1 MTTRQNSSIAIVF
14 ILGLLAM
21 LMPLSID
28 MYLPALPVIS
38 EQFGVPAGSA
48 QMTLSTYILGFAVG
62 QLLYGPMA
70 DSIGRKPVILGGTL
84 VFAAAAV
91 ACALAQTIDQL
102 IVMRFF
108 HGLAA
113 AAASVVINALMRDIY
128 PKEEFS
134 RMMSFVMLVT
144 TIAPLLAPIVGGW
157 VLVWLSWH
165 YIFWILAVAAIL
177 ASVMIFTL
185 IKETLPVERRQPF
198 RLRTTLG
205 NFASLFRHKRVL
217 SYMLASGFSFAG
229 MFSFLS
235 AGPFVYIEINHV
247 SPQHFGYYFA
257 LNIVFL
263 FVMTI
268 INSRFVRRV
277 GALNMFRTGLWIQF
291 VMAGWMVFSALFGVG
306 FWALIKETLPVERRQ
321 PFRLRTTLGN
331 FASLFRHKRVLSYML
346 ASGFSFAGMFS
357 FLSAGPFVYI
367 EINHVSPQHF
377 GYYFALNIVFL
388 FVMTIINSRFVRR
401 VGALN
406 MFRTGLWIQFVMAG
420 WMVFS
425 ALFGVGFWA
434 LVVGVAAFVGCVS
447 MVSSNAM
454 AVILDEFPHMAGTAS
469 SLAGTFR
476 FGIGAIVGALLSLAT
491 FNSAWPM
498 IWSIAFCAT
507 CSILFYLYAS
517 RAKKR

>member
-1 MTTRQNSSIAIVF
+1 MTTRPHSSFKIVF

-38 EQFGVPAGSA
+38 AQFGVPAGSA
-48 QMTLSTYILGFAVG
+48 QMTLSTYILGFALG

-70 DSIGRKPVILGGTL
+70 DSLGRKPVILGGTL
-84 VFAAAAV
+84 VFAGAAV
-91 ACALAQTIDQL
+91 ACALAQTIDHL
-102 IVMRFF
+102 IFMRFL

-144 TIAPLLAPIVGGW
+144 TNAPLVAPMAGGA
-157 VLVWLSWH
+157 VLVWFSWH
-165 YIFWILAVAAIL
+165 AIFWILALAALL
-177 ASVMIFTL
+177 ASAMIFFF
-185 IKETLPVERRQPF
+185 IDETLPPEHRQKF
-198 RLRTTLG
+198 HIRTTIG

-235 AGPFVYIEINHV
+235 AGPFVYIELNHV

-263 FVMTI
+263 FVLTI

-277 GALNMFRTGLWIQF
+277 GALNMFRAGLWIQF
-291 VMAGWMVFSALFGVG
+291 VMAVWLVVSA
-306 FWALIKETLPVERRQ
+306 
-321 PFRLRTTLGN
+321 
-331 FASLFRHKRVLSYML
+331 
-346 ASGFSFAGMFS
+346 
-357 FLSAGPFVYI
+357 FL
-367 EINHVSPQHF
+367 
-377 GYYFALNIVFL
+377 
-388 FVMTIINSRFVRR
+388 
-401 VGALN
+401 
-406 MFRTGLWIQFVMAG
+406 
-420 WMVFS
+420 
-425 ALFGVGFWA
+425 GVGFWA
-434 LVVGVAAFVGCVS
+434 LVIGVAAFVGCVS
-447 MVSSNAM
+447 MISSNAM

-476 FGIGAIVGALLSLAT
+476 FGIGAIVGALLSMAT
-491 FNSAWPM
+491 FTTAWPM
-498 IWSIAFCAT
+498 LWAMAFCAT
-507 CSILFYLYAS
+507 SSVLFCLYAS
-517 RAKKR
+517 RPRKVAH

>member
-1 MTTRQNSSIAIVF
+1 MTTRPHSSFKIVF

-38 EQFGVPAGSA
+38 AQFGVPAGSA
-48 QMTLSTYILGFAVG
+48 QMTLSTYILGFALG
-62 QLLYGPMA
+62 QLFYGPMA
-70 DSIGRKPVILGGTL
+70 DSLGRKPVILGGTL
-84 VFAAAAV
+84 IFAAAAV
-91 ACALAQTIDQL
+91 ACALAQSIDQL
-102 IVMRFF
+102 IVMRLF

-144 TIAPLLAPIVGGW
+144 TIAPLVAPMAGGA
-157 VLVWLSWH
+157 VLVWFSWH
-165 YIFWILAVAAIL
+165 AIFWILALAALL
-177 ASVMIFTL
+177 ASAMIFFF
-185 IKETLPVERRQPF
+185 IDETLAVERRQKF
-198 RLRTTLG
+198 HIRTTMG

-235 AGPFVYIEINHV
+235 AGPFVYIELNHV

-263 FVMTI
+263 FIMTI

-277 GALNMFRTGLWIQF
+277 GALNMFRAGLWIQF
-291 VMAGWMVFSALFGVG
+291 VMAVWLVVSA
-306 FWALIKETLPVERRQ
+306 
-321 PFRLRTTLGN
+321 
-331 FASLFRHKRVLSYML
+331 
-346 ASGFSFAGMFS
+346 
-357 FLSAGPFVYI
+357 FL
-367 EINHVSPQHF
+367 
-377 GYYFALNIVFL
+377 
-388 FVMTIINSRFVRR
+388 
-401 VGALN
+401 
-406 MFRTGLWIQFVMAG
+406 
-420 WMVFS
+420 
-425 ALFGVGFWA
+425 GVGFWA

-476 FGIGAIVGALLSLAT
+476 FGIGAIIGALLSMAT
-491 FNSAWPM
+491 FTTAWPM
-498 IWSIAFCAT
+498 LISIAFCAT
-507 CSILFYLYAS
+507 CSIFFSLYAS
-517 RAKKR
+517 RRRKIAR

>member
-1 MTTRQNSSIAIVF
+1 VTIRPHSSFKIVF

-38 EQFGVPAGSA
+38 AQFGVPAGSA
-48 QMTLSTYILGFAVG
+48 QMTLSTYILGFALG
-62 QLLYGPMA
+62 QLFYGPMA
-70 DSIGRKPVILGGTL
+70 DSLGRKPVILGGTL

-91 ACALAQTIDQL
+91 ACALAQTIDHL
-102 IVMRFF
+102 IIMRFF

-144 TIAPLLAPIVGGW
+144 TIAPLVAPMAGGA
-157 VLVWLSWH
+157 VLVWFSWH
-165 YIFWILAVAAIL
+165 VIFWILALAALL
-177 ASVMIFTL
+177 ASAMIFFF
-185 IKETLPVERRQPF
+185 IDETLPVERRQKF
-198 RLRTTLG
+198 HIRTTIG

-235 AGPFVYIEINHV
+235 AGPFVYIELNHV

-263 FVMTI
+263 FIMTI

-277 GALNMFRTGLWIQF
+277 GALNMFRAGLWIQF
-291 VMAGWMVFSALFGVG
+291 VMAIWLVVSA
-306 FWALIKETLPVERRQ
+306 
-321 PFRLRTTLGN
+321 
-331 FASLFRHKRVLSYML
+331 
-346 ASGFSFAGMFS
+346 
-357 FLSAGPFVYI
+357 FL
-367 EINHVSPQHF
+367 
-377 GYYFALNIVFL
+377 
-388 FVMTIINSRFVRR
+388 
-401 VGALN
+401 
-406 MFRTGLWIQFVMAG
+406 
-420 WMVFS
+420 
-425 ALFGVGFWA
+425 GVGFWA

-476 FGIGAIVGALLSLAT
+476 FGIGAIVGALLSMAT
-491 FNSAWPM
+491 FTTAWPM
-498 IWSIAFCAT
+498 LWAMAFCAT
-507 CSILFYLYAS
+507 SSILFYLYAS
-517 RAKKR
+517 RPRKAAH

>member
-1 MTTRQNSSIAIVF
+1 MTRRPHSSLSIVF

-28 MYLPALPVIS
+28 MYLPALPVIA

-91 ACALAQTIDQL
+91 ACALAQSIEQL
-102 IVMRFF
+102 ITMRFF

-128 PKEEFS
+128 PREEFS

-144 TIAPLLAPIVGGW
+144 TIAPLLAPMIGGA
-157 VLVWLSWH
+157 VLVWFNWH
-165 YIFWILAVAAIL
+165 AIFWILAIAAL
-177 ASVMIFTL
+177 LVSAMIVFF
-185 IKETLPVERRQPF
+185 IRETLPVEKRQKF
-198 RLRTTLG
+198 HFRTTLG

-235 AGPFVYIEINHV
+235 AGPFVYIEINHI
-247 SPQHFGYYFA
+247 SPQDFGYYFA

-263 FVMTI
+263 FVTTM
-268 INSRFVRRV
+268 INGRIVRRV
-277 GALNMFRTGLWIQF
+277 GALNMFRSGLWVQF
-291 VMAGWMVFSALFGVG
+291 AMALWMVVTALLDVG
-306 FWALIKETLPVERRQ
+306 FW
-321 PFRLRTTLGN
+321 
-331 FASLFRHKRVLSYML
+331 SLVL
-346 ASGFSFAGMFS
+346 
-357 FLSAGPFVYI
+357 
-367 EINHVSPQHF
+367 
-377 GYYFALNIVFL
+377 
-388 FVMTIINSRFVRR
+388 
-401 VGALN
+401 
-406 MFRTGLWIQFVMAG
+406 
-420 WMVFS
+420 
-425 ALFGVGFWA
+425 
-434 LVVGVAAFVGCVS
+434 GVAAFVGCVAL
-447 MVSSNAM
+447 VASNAM

-476 FGIGAIVGALLSLAT
+476 FGIGAIVGALLSMAT
-491 FNSAWPM
+491 FNTAWPM
-498 IWSIAFCAT
+498 IWSITFCAT
-507 CSILFYLYAS
+507 SSILFYLYAS
-517 RAKKR
+517 RAKKSA

>member
-1 MTTRQNSSIAIVF
+1 MATRPHSSFKIVF

-38 EQFGVPAGSA
+38 AQFGVPAGSA
-48 QMTLSTYILGFAVG
+48 QMTLSTYILGFALG
-62 QLLYGPMA
+62 QLFYGPMA
-70 DSIGRKPVILGGTL
+70 DSLGRKPVILGGTL

-91 ACALAQTIDQL
+91 ACALAQTIDHL
-102 IVMRFF
+102 IIMRFF

-144 TIAPLLAPIVGGW
+144 TIAPLVAPMAGGA
-157 VLVWLSWH
+157 VLVWFSWH
-165 YIFWILAVAAIL
+165 VIFWILALAALL
-177 ASVMIFTL
+177 ASAMIFFF
-185 IKETLPVERRQPF
+185 IDETLPVERRQKF
-198 RLRTTLG
+198 HIRTTIG

-235 AGPFVYIEINHV
+235 AGPFVYIELNHV

-263 FVMTI
+263 FIMTI

-277 GALNMFRTGLWIQF
+277 GALNMFRAGLWIQF
-291 VMAGWMVFSALFGVG
+291 VMAIWLVVSA
-306 FWALIKETLPVERRQ
+306 
-321 PFRLRTTLGN
+321 
-331 FASLFRHKRVLSYML
+331 
-346 ASGFSFAGMFS
+346 
-357 FLSAGPFVYI
+357 FL
-367 EINHVSPQHF
+367 
-377 GYYFALNIVFL
+377 
-388 FVMTIINSRFVRR
+388 
-401 VGALN
+401 
-406 MFRTGLWIQFVMAG
+406 
-420 WMVFS
+420 
-425 ALFGVGFWA
+425 GVGFWA

-476 FGIGAIVGALLSLAT
+476 FGIGAIVGALLSMAT
-491 FNSAWPM
+491 FTTAWPM
-498 IWSIAFCAT
+498 LWAMAFCAT
-507 CSILFYLYAS
+507 SSILFYLYAS
-517 RAKKR
+517 RPRKAAH

>member
-1 MTTRQNSSIAIVF
+1 MTTRPHSSFKIVF

-38 EQFGVPAGSA
+38 AQFGVPAGSA
-48 QMTLSTYILGFAVG
+48 QMTLSTYILGFALG
-62 QLLYGPMA
+62 QLFYGPMA
-70 DSIGRKPVILGGTL
+70 DSLGRKPVILGGTL

-91 ACALAQTIDQL
+91 ACALAQTIDHL
-102 IVMRFF
+102 IIMRFF

-144 TIAPLLAPIVGGW
+144 TIAPLVAPMAGGA
-157 VLVWLSWH
+157 VLVWFSWH
-165 YIFWILAVAAIL
+165 VIFWILALAALL
-177 ASVMIFTL
+177 ASAMIFFF
-185 IKETLPVERRQPF
+185 IDETLPVERRQKF
-198 RLRTTLG
+198 HIRTTIG

-235 AGPFVYIEINHV
+235 AGPFVYIELNHV

-263 FVMTI
+263 FIMTI

-277 GALNMFRTGLWIQF
+277 GALNMFRAGLWIQF
-291 VMAGWMVFSALFGVG
+291 VMAIWLVVSA
-306 FWALIKETLPVERRQ
+306 
-321 PFRLRTTLGN
+321 
-331 FASLFRHKRVLSYML
+331 
-346 ASGFSFAGMFS
+346 
-357 FLSAGPFVYI
+357 FL
-367 EINHVSPQHF
+367 
-377 GYYFALNIVFL
+377 
-388 FVMTIINSRFVRR
+388 
-401 VGALN
+401 
-406 MFRTGLWIQFVMAG
+406 
-420 WMVFS
+420 
-425 ALFGVGFWA
+425 GVGFWA

-454 AVILDEFPHMAGTAS
+454 AVILDEFPHMAGPAS

-476 FGIGAIVGALLSLAT
+476 FGIGAIVGALLSMAT
-491 FNSAWPM
+491 FTTAWPM
-498 IWSIAFCAT
+498 LWAMAFCAT
-507 CSILFYLYAS
+507 SSILFYLYAS
-517 RAKKR
+517 RPRKAAH

>member
-1 MTTRQNSSIAIVF
+1 MTTRPHSSLKIVF

-38 EQFGVPAGSA
+38 AQFGVPAGSA
-48 QMTLSTYILGFAVG
+48 QMTLSTYILGFALG

-70 DSIGRKPVILGGTL
+70 DSLGRKPVILGGTL

-91 ACALAQTIDQL
+91 ACALAQTIDHL
-102 IVMRFF
+102 IIMRFL

-144 TIAPLLAPIVGGW
+144 TIAPLVAPMAGGA
-157 VLVWLSWH
+157 VLVWFSWH
-165 YIFWILAVAAIL
+165 AIFWILALAALL
-177 ASVMIFTL
+177 ASAMIFFF
-185 IKETLPVERRQPF
+185 IDETLPVDRRQKF
-198 RLRTTLG
+198 HIRTTIG

-235 AGPFVYIEINHV
+235 AGPFVYIELNHV
-247 SPQHFGYYFA
+247 LPQHFGYYFA

-263 FVMTI
+263 FVLTI

-277 GALNMFRTGLWIQF
+277 GALNMFRAGLWIQF
-291 VMAGWMVFSALFGVG
+291 VMAVWLVVSA
-306 FWALIKETLPVERRQ
+306 
-321 PFRLRTTLGN
+321 
-331 FASLFRHKRVLSYML
+331 
-346 ASGFSFAGMFS
+346 
-357 FLSAGPFVYI
+357 FL
-367 EINHVSPQHF
+367 
-377 GYYFALNIVFL
+377 
-388 FVMTIINSRFVRR
+388 
-401 VGALN
+401 
-406 MFRTGLWIQFVMAG
+406 
-420 WMVFS
+420 
-425 ALFGVGFWA
+425 GVGFWA
-434 LVVGVAAFVGCVS
+434 LVIGVAAFVGCVS
-447 MVSSNAM
+447 MISSNAM

-476 FGIGAIVGALLSLAT
+476 FGIGAIVGALLSMAT
-491 FNSAWPM
+491 FTTAWPM
-498 IWSIAFCAT
+498 LWAMAFCAT
-507 CSILFYLYAS
+507 SSVLFCLYAS
-517 RAKKR
+517 RPRKAAH

>member
-1 MTTRQNSSIAIVF
+1 MTTRPHSSFKIVF

-38 EQFGVPAGSA
+38 AQFGVPAGSA
-48 QMTLSTYILGFAVG
+48 QMTLSTYILGFALG

-70 DSIGRKPVILGGTL
+70 DSLGRKPVILGGTL
-84 VFAAAAV
+84 VFAGAAV
-91 ACALAQTIDQL
+91 ACALAQTIDHL
-102 IVMRFF
+102 IFMRFL

-144 TIAPLLAPIVGGW
+144 TIAPLVAPMAGGA
-157 VLVWLSWH
+157 VLVWFSWH
-165 YIFWILAVAAIL
+165 AIFWILALAALL
-177 ASVMIFTL
+177 ASAMIFFF
-185 IKETLPVERRQPF
+185 IDETLPAEHRQKF
-198 RLRTTLG
+198 HIRTTIG

-235 AGPFVYIEINHV
+235 AGPFVYIELNHV

-263 FVMTI
+263 FVLTI

-277 GALNMFRTGLWIQF
+277 GALNMFRAGLWIQF
-291 VMAGWMVFSALFGVG
+291 VMAVWLVVSA
-306 FWALIKETLPVERRQ
+306 
-321 PFRLRTTLGN
+321 
-331 FASLFRHKRVLSYML
+331 
-346 ASGFSFAGMFS
+346 
-357 FLSAGPFVYI
+357 FL
-367 EINHVSPQHF
+367 
-377 GYYFALNIVFL
+377 
-388 FVMTIINSRFVRR
+388 
-401 VGALN
+401 
-406 MFRTGLWIQFVMAG
+406 
-420 WMVFS
+420 
-425 ALFGVGFWA
+425 GVGFWA
-434 LVVGVAAFVGCVS
+434 LVIGVAAFVGCVS
-447 MVSSNAM
+447 MISSNAM

-476 FGIGAIVGALLSLAT
+476 FGIGAIVGALLSMAT
-491 FNSAWPM
+491 FTTAWPM
-498 IWSIAFCAT
+498 LWAMACCAT
-507 CSILFYLYAS
+507 SSVLFCLYAS
-517 RAKKR
+517 RPRKVAH

>member
-1 MTTRQNSSIAIVF
+1 MTTRPHSSFKIVF

-38 EQFGVPAGSA
+38 AQFGVPAGSA
-48 QMTLSTYILGFAVG
+48 QMTLSTYILGFALG
-62 QLLYGPMA
+62 QLFYGPMA
-70 DSIGRKPVILGGTL
+70 DSLGRKPVILGGTL

-91 ACALAQTIDQL
+91 ACALAQTIDHL
-102 IVMRFF
+102 IIMRFF

-144 TIAPLLAPIVGGW
+144 TIAPLVAPMAGGA
-157 VLVWLSWH
+157 VLVWFSWH
-165 YIFWILAVAAIL
+165 VIFWILALAALL
-177 ASVMIFTL
+177 ASAMIFFF
-185 IKETLPVERRQPF
+185 IDETLPVERRQKF
-198 RLRTTLG
+198 HIRTTIG

-235 AGPFVYIEINHV
+235 AGPFVYIELNHV

-263 FVMTI
+263 FIMTI

-277 GALNMFRTGLWIQF
+277 GALNMFRAGLWIQF
-291 VMAGWMVFSALFGVG
+291 VMAIWLVVSAF
-306 FWALIKETLPVERRQ
+306 I
-321 PFRLRTTLGN
+321 
-331 FASLFRHKRVLSYML
+331 
-346 ASGFSFAGMFS
+346 
-357 FLSAGPFVYI
+357 
-367 EINHVSPQHF
+367 
-377 GYYFALNIVFL
+377 
-388 FVMTIINSRFVRR
+388 
-401 VGALN
+401 
-406 MFRTGLWIQFVMAG
+406 
-420 WMVFS
+420 
-425 ALFGVGFWA
+425 GVGFWA

-476 FGIGAIVGALLSLAT
+476 FGIGAIVGALLSMAT
-491 FNSAWPM
+491 FTTAWPM
-498 IWSIAFCAT
+498 LWAMSFCAT
-507 CSILFYLYAS
+507 SSILFYLYAS
-517 RAKKR
+517 RPRKAAH

>member
-1 MTTRQNSSIAIVF
+1 MTTKQNSSFGIVF

-38 EQFGVPAGSA
+38 SQFNVPDGSA
-48 QMTLSTYILGFAVG
+48 QMTLSTYILGFALG

-84 VFAAAAV
+84 IFAAAAV
-91 ACALAQTIDQL
+91 ACALSQTIEML
-102 IVMRFF
+102 ITMRFF

-144 TIAPLLAPIVGGW
+144 TIAPMVGGA
-157 VLVWLSWH
+157 VLVWFSWH
-165 YIFWILAVAAIL
+165 AIFWILALAALL
-177 ASVMIFTL
+177 ASAMIAFF
-185 IKETLPVERRQPF
+185 ISETLPVERRQKF
-198 RLRTTLG
+198 HIRTTLG
-205 NFASLFRHKRVL
+205 NFATLFRHKRVL

-235 AGPFVYIEINHV
+235 AGPFVYININHV

-263 FVMTI
+263 FIMTI

-277 GALNMFRTGLWIQF
+277 GALNMFRAGLWIQLA
-291 VMAGWMVFSALFGVG
+291 MAVWMVVCALLDVG
-306 FWALIKETLPVERRQ
+306 FW
-321 PFRLRTTLGN
+321 
-331 FASLFRHKRVLSYML
+331 S
-346 ASGFSFAGMFS
+346 
-357 FLSAGPFVYI
+357 
-367 EINHVSPQHF
+367 
-377 GYYFALNIVFL
+377 
-388 FVMTIINSRFVRR
+388 
-401 VGALN
+401 
-406 MFRTGLWIQFVMAG
+406 
-420 WMVFS
+420 
-425 ALFGVGFWA
+425 

-476 FGIGAIVGALLSLAT
+476 FGIGAIIGALLSMAT
-491 FNSAWPM
+491 FTTAWPM
-498 IWSIAFCAT
+498 LISIAFCAVS
-507 CSILFYLYAS
+507 SILFYLYAS
-517 RAKKR
+517 RRRKVAH

>member
-1 MTTRQNSSIAIVF
+1 MSTRQRSSLAIVI

-28 MYLPALPVIS
+28 MYLPALPVIAA
-38 EQFGVPAGSA
+38 EFGVPAGSA
-48 QMTLSTYILGFAVG
+48 QMTLSTYILGFALG

-70 DSIGRKPVILGGTL
+70 DSLGRKPVILGGTL
-84 VFAAAAV
+84 VFAAAAI
-91 ACALAQTIDQL
+91 ACALSQTIDHL

-144 TIAPLLAPIVGGW
+144 TIAPLVAPMAGGA
-157 VLVWLSWH
+157 VLVSLM
-165 YIFWILAVAAIL
+165 IL
-177 ASVMIFTL
+177 FL
-185 IKETLPVERRQPF
+185 IDETLPAERRQKF
-198 RLRTTLG
+198 HVLTTLG
-205 NFASLFRHKRVL
+205 NFAALFRHKRVL

-235 AGPFVYIEINHV
+235 AGPFVYIDLNHV

-257 LNIVFL
+257 LNIAFL

-268 INSRFVRRV
+268 INSRFVRRI
-277 GALNMFRTGLWIQF
+277 GALNMFRFGLWVQF
-291 VMAGWMVFSALFGVG
+291 AMALWMVVCALLDVG
-306 FWALIKETLPVERRQ
+306 FW
-321 PFRLRTTLGN
+321 
-331 FASLFRHKRVLSYML
+331 S
-346 ASGFSFAGMFS
+346 
-357 FLSAGPFVYI
+357 
-367 EINHVSPQHF
+367 
-377 GYYFALNIVFL
+377 
-388 FVMTIINSRFVRR
+388 
-401 VGALN
+401 
-406 MFRTGLWIQFVMAG
+406 
-420 WMVFS
+420 
-425 ALFGVGFWA
+425 

-447 MVSSNAM
+447 LVSSNAM

-476 FGIGAIVGALLSLAT
+476 FGIGAIIGALLSLAT

-498 IWSIAFCAT
+498 ILSIAFCAA
-507 CSILFYLYAS
+507 CSILFCLYAS
-517 RAKKR
+517 RPRKARA

>member
-1 MTTRQNSSIAIVF
+1 MTTRPHSSFKIVF

-38 EQFGVPAGSA
+38 AQFGVPAGSA
-48 QMTLSTYILGFAVG
+48 QMTLSTYILGFALG

-70 DSIGRKPVILGGTL
+70 DSLGRKPVILGGTL
-84 VFAAAAV
+84 VFAGAAV
-91 ACALAQTIDQL
+91 ACALAQTIDHL
-102 IVMRFF
+102 IFMRFL

-144 TIAPLLAPIVGGW
+144 TIAPLVAPMAGGA
-157 VLVWLSWH
+157 VLVWFSWH
-165 YIFWILAVAAIL
+165 AIFWILALAALL
-177 ASVMIFTL
+177 ASAMIFFF
-185 IKETLPVERRQPF
+185 IDETLPAEHRQKF
-198 RLRTTLG
+198 HIRTTIG

-235 AGPFVYIEINHV
+235 AGPFVYIELNHV

-263 FVMTI
+263 FVLTI

-277 GALNMFRTGLWIQF
+277 GALNMFRAGLWIQF
-291 VMAGWMVFSALFGVG
+291 VMAVWLVVSA
-306 FWALIKETLPVERRQ
+306 
-321 PFRLRTTLGN
+321 
-331 FASLFRHKRVLSYML
+331 
-346 ASGFSFAGMFS
+346 
-357 FLSAGPFVYI
+357 FL
-367 EINHVSPQHF
+367 
-377 GYYFALNIVFL
+377 
-388 FVMTIINSRFVRR
+388 
-401 VGALN
+401 
-406 MFRTGLWIQFVMAG
+406 
-420 WMVFS
+420 
-425 ALFGVGFWA
+425 GVGFWA
-434 LVVGVAAFVGCVS
+434 LVIGVAAFVGCVS
-447 MVSSNAM
+447 MISSNAM

-476 FGIGAIVGALLSLAT
+476 FGIGAIVGALLSMAT
-491 FNSAWPM
+491 FTTAWPM
-498 IWSIAFCAT
+498 LWAMAFCAT
-507 CSILFYLYAS
+507 SSVLFCLYTS
-517 RAKKR
+517 RPRKVAH

>member
-1 MTTRQNSSIAIVF
+1 VTTRPQSSFSIVF

-28 MYLPALPVIS
+28 MYLPALPVIA

-48 QMTLSTYILGFAVG
+48 QMTLSTYILGFALG

-70 DSIGRKPVILGGTL
+70 DSLGRKPVVLGGTL
-84 VFAAAAV
+84 VFAGAAA
-91 ACALAQTIDQL
+91 ACAMAQSIDHL

-144 TIAPLLAPIVGGW
+144 TVAPLVAPMVGGA
-157 VLVWLSWH
+157 VLVWFSWH
-165 YIFWILAVAAIL
+165 AIFWLLALAALL
-177 ASVMIFTL
+177 ASAMIFFF
-185 IKETLPVERRQPF
+185 IKETLPAEHRQKF
-198 RLRTTLG
+198 HIRTTLG

-235 AGPFVYIEINHV
+235 AGPFVYIELNHV

-257 LNIVFL
+257 LNVVFI
-263 FVMTI
+263 FVLTM

-277 GALNMFRTGLWIQF
+277 GVLNMFRIGLWIQF
-291 VMAGWMVFSALFGVG
+291 VMAVWMVVTAFFDVG
-306 FWALIKETLPVERRQ
+306 FWTLVI
-321 PFRLRTTLGN
+321 G
-331 FASLFRHKRVLSYML
+331 
-346 ASGFSFAGMFS
+346 
-357 FLSAGPFVYI
+357 I
-367 EINHVSPQHF
+367 
-377 GYYFALNIVFL
+377 
-388 FVMTIINSRFVRR
+388 
-401 VGALN
+401 
-406 MFRTGLWIQFVMAG
+406 
-420 WMVFS
+420 
-425 ALFGVGFWA
+425 
-434 LVVGVAAFVGCVS
+434 AAFVGCIS
-447 MVSSNAM
+447 IVSSNAM

-491 FNSAWPM
+491 FTTAWPM
-498 IWSIAFCAT
+498 LWSIALCAT
-507 CSILFYLYAS
+507 CSILFCLYAS
-517 RAKKR
+517 RPRKAVK

>member
-1 MTTRQNSSIAIVF
+1 MTTRPHSSFKIVF

-38 EQFGVPAGSA
+38 AQFGVPAGSE
-48 QMTLSTYILGFAVG
+48 QMTLSTYILGFALG
-62 QLLYGPMA
+62 QLFYGPMA
-70 DSIGRKPVILGGTL
+70 DSLGRKPVILGGTL

-91 ACALAQTIDQL
+91 ACALAQTIDHL
-102 IVMRFF
+102 IIMRFF

-144 TIAPLLAPIVGGW
+144 TIAPLVAPMAGGA
-157 VLVWLSWH
+157 VLVWFSWH
-165 YIFWILAVAAIL
+165 VIFWILALAALL
-177 ASVMIFTL
+177 ASAMIFFF
-185 IKETLPVERRQPF
+185 IDETLPVERRQKF
-198 RLRTTLG
+198 HIRTTIG

-235 AGPFVYIEINHV
+235 AGPFVYIELNHV

-263 FVMTI
+263 FIMTI

-277 GALNMFRTGLWIQF
+277 GALNMFRAGLWIQF
-291 VMAGWMVFSALFGVG
+291 VMAIWLVASA
-306 FWALIKETLPVERRQ
+306 
-321 PFRLRTTLGN
+321 
-331 FASLFRHKRVLSYML
+331 
-346 ASGFSFAGMFS
+346 
-357 FLSAGPFVYI
+357 FL
-367 EINHVSPQHF
+367 
-377 GYYFALNIVFL
+377 
-388 FVMTIINSRFVRR
+388 
-401 VGALN
+401 
-406 MFRTGLWIQFVMAG
+406 
-420 WMVFS
+420 
-425 ALFGVGFWA
+425 GVGFWA

-476 FGIGAIVGALLSLAT
+476 FGIGAIVGALLSMAT
-491 FNSAWPM
+491 FTTAWPM
-498 IWSIAFCAT
+498 LWAMAFCAT
-507 CSILFYLYAS
+507 SSILFYLYAS
-517 RAKKR
+517 RPRKAAH

>member
-1 MTTRQNSSIAIVF
+1 MTTRPHSSFKIVF

-38 EQFGVPAGSA
+38 AQFGVPAGSA
-48 QMTLSTYILGFAVG
+48 QMTLSTYILGFALG

-70 DSIGRKPVILGGTL
+70 DSLGRKPVILGGTL
-84 VFAAAAV
+84 VFAGAAV
-91 ACALAQTIDQL
+91 ACALAQTIDHL
-102 IVMRFF
+102 IFMRFL

-144 TIAPLLAPIVGGW
+144 TIAPLVAPMAGGA
-157 VLVWLSWH
+157 VLVWFSWH
-165 YIFWILAVAAIL
+165 VIFWILALAALL
-177 ASVMIFTL
+177 ASAMIFFF
-185 IKETLPVERRQPF
+185 IDETLPVERRQKF
-198 RLRTTLG
+198 HIRTTIG

-235 AGPFVYIEINHV
+235 AGPFVYIELNHV

-263 FVMTI
+263 FVLTI

-277 GALNMFRTGLWIQF
+277 GALNMFRAGLWIQF
-291 VMAGWMVFSALFGVG
+291 VMAVWLVVSA
-306 FWALIKETLPVERRQ
+306 
-321 PFRLRTTLGN
+321 
-331 FASLFRHKRVLSYML
+331 
-346 ASGFSFAGMFS
+346 
-357 FLSAGPFVYI
+357 FL
-367 EINHVSPQHF
+367 
-377 GYYFALNIVFL
+377 
-388 FVMTIINSRFVRR
+388 
-401 VGALN
+401 
-406 MFRTGLWIQFVMAG
+406 
-420 WMVFS
+420 
-425 ALFGVGFWA
+425 GVGFWA
-434 LVVGVAAFVGCVS
+434 LVIGVAAFVGCVS
-447 MVSSNAM
+447 MISSNAM

-476 FGIGAIVGALLSLAT
+476 FGIGAIVGALLSMAT
-491 FNSAWPM
+491 FTTAWPM
-498 IWSIAFCAT
+498 LWAMAFCAT
-507 CSILFYLYAS
+507 SSVLFCLYAS
-517 RAKKR
+517 RPRKAAH

>member
-1 MTTRQNSSIAIVF
+1 MTTRPHSSFKIVF

-38 EQFGVPAGSA
+38 AQFGVPAGSA
-48 QMTLSTYILGFAVG
+48 QMTLSTYILGFALG
-62 QLLYGPMA
+62 QLFYGPMA
-70 DSIGRKPVILGGTL
+70 DSLGRKPVILGGTL

-91 ACALAQTIDQL
+91 ACALAQTIDHL
-102 IVMRFF
+102 IIMRFF

-144 TIAPLLAPIVGGW
+144 TIAPLVAPMAGGA
-157 VLVWLSWH
+157 VLVWFSWH
-165 YIFWILAVAAIL
+165 VIFWILALAALL
-177 ASVMIFTL
+177 ASAMIFFF
-185 IKETLPVERRQPF
+185 IDETLPVERRQKF
-198 RLRTTLG
+198 HIRTTIG

-235 AGPFVYIEINHV
+235 AGPFVYIELNHV

-263 FVMTI
+263 FIMTI

-277 GALNMFRTGLWIQF
+277 GALNMFRAGLWIQF
-291 VMAGWMVFSALFGVG
+291 VMAILLVVSA
-306 FWALIKETLPVERRQ
+306 
-321 PFRLRTTLGN
+321 
-331 FASLFRHKRVLSYML
+331 
-346 ASGFSFAGMFS
+346 
-357 FLSAGPFVYI
+357 FL
-367 EINHVSPQHF
+367 
-377 GYYFALNIVFL
+377 
-388 FVMTIINSRFVRR
+388 
-401 VGALN
+401 
-406 MFRTGLWIQFVMAG
+406 
-420 WMVFS
+420 
-425 ALFGVGFWA
+425 GVGFWA

-476 FGIGAIVGALLSLAT
+476 FGIGAIVGALLSMAT
-491 FNSAWPM
+491 FTTAWPM
-498 IWSIAFCAT
+498 LWAMAFCAT
-507 CSILFYLYAS
+507 SSILFYLYAS
-517 RAKKR
+517 RPRKAVH

>member
-1 MTTRQNSSIAIVF
+1 VTTRPHSSFKIVF

-38 EQFGVPAGSA
+38 AQFGVPAGSA
-48 QMTLSTYILGFAVG
+48 QMTLSTYILGFALG
-62 QLLYGPMA
+62 QLFYGPMA
-70 DSIGRKPVILGGTL
+70 DSLGRKPVILGGTL

-91 ACALAQTIDQL
+91 ACALAQTIDHL

-144 TIAPLLAPIVGGW
+144 TIAPLVAPMAGGA
-157 VLVWLSWH
+157 VLVWFSWH
-165 YIFWILAVAAIL
+165 VIFWILALAALL
-177 ASVMIFTL
+177 ASAMIFFF
-185 IKETLPVERRQPF
+185 IDETLPVERRQKF
-198 RLRTTLG
+198 HIRTTIG

-235 AGPFVYIEINHV
+235 AGPFVYIELNHV

-263 FVMTI
+263 FIMTI

-277 GALNMFRTGLWIQF
+277 GALNMFRAGLWIQF
-291 VMAGWMVFSALFGVG
+291 VMAIWLVVSA
-306 FWALIKETLPVERRQ
+306 
-321 PFRLRTTLGN
+321 
-331 FASLFRHKRVLSYML
+331 
-346 ASGFSFAGMFS
+346 
-357 FLSAGPFVYI
+357 FL
-367 EINHVSPQHF
+367 
-377 GYYFALNIVFL
+377 
-388 FVMTIINSRFVRR
+388 
-401 VGALN
+401 
-406 MFRTGLWIQFVMAG
+406 
-420 WMVFS
+420 
-425 ALFGVGFWA
+425 GVGFWA
-434 LVVGVAAFVGCVS
+434 LVVGVVAFVGCVS

-476 FGIGAIVGALLSLAT
+476 FGIGAIVGALLSMAT
-491 FNSAWPM
+491 FTTAWPM
-498 IWSIAFCAT
+498 LWAMAFCAT
-507 CSILFYLYAS
+507 SSILFYLYAS
-517 RAKKR
+517 RPRKAAH

>member
-1 MTTRQNSSIAIVF
+1 MTTRPHSSFKIVF

-38 EQFGVPAGSA
+38 AQFGVPAGSA
-48 QMTLSTYILGFAVG
+48 QMTLSTYILGFALG
-62 QLLYGPMA
+62 QLFYGPMA
-70 DSIGRKPVILGGTL
+70 DSLGRKPVILGGTL

-91 ACALAQTIDQL
+91 ACALAQTIDHL
-102 IVMRFF
+102 IIMRFF

-128 PKEEFS
+128 PKAEFS

-144 TIAPLLAPIVGGW
+144 TIAPLVAPMAGGA
-157 VLVWLSWH
+157 VLVWFSWH
-165 YIFWILAVAAIL
+165 VIFWILALAALL
-177 ASVMIFTL
+177 ASAMIFFF
-185 IKETLPVERRQPF
+185 IDETLPVERRQKF
-198 RLRTTLG
+198 HIRTTIG

-235 AGPFVYIEINHV
+235 AGPFVYIELNHV

-263 FVMTI
+263 FIMTI

-277 GALNMFRTGLWIQF
+277 GALNMFRAGLWIQF
-291 VMAGWMVFSALFGVG
+291 VMAIWLVVSA
-306 FWALIKETLPVERRQ
+306 
-321 PFRLRTTLGN
+321 
-331 FASLFRHKRVLSYML
+331 
-346 ASGFSFAGMFS
+346 
-357 FLSAGPFVYI
+357 FL
-367 EINHVSPQHF
+367 
-377 GYYFALNIVFL
+377 
-388 FVMTIINSRFVRR
+388 
-401 VGALN
+401 
-406 MFRTGLWIQFVMAG
+406 
-420 WMVFS
+420 
-425 ALFGVGFWA
+425 GVGFWA

-476 FGIGAIVGALLSLAT
+476 FGIGDIVGALLSMAT
-491 FNSAWPM
+491 FTTAWPM
-498 IWSIAFCAT
+498 LWAMAFCAT
-507 CSILFYLYAS
+507 SSILFYLYAS
-517 RAKKR
+517 RPRKAAH

>member
-1 MTTRQNSSIAIVF
+1 MTTRPHSSFKIVF

-38 EQFGVPAGSA
+38 AQFGVPAGSA
-48 QMTLSTYILGFAVG
+48 QMTLSTYILGFALG
-62 QLLYGPMA
+62 QLFYGPMA
-70 DSIGRKPVILGGTL
+70 DSLGRKPVILGGTL

-91 ACALAQTIDQL
+91 ACALAQTIDHL
-102 IVMRFF
+102 IIMRFF

-144 TIAPLLAPIVGGW
+144 TIAPLVAPMAGGA
-157 VLVWLSWH
+157 VLVWFSWH
-165 YIFWILAVAAIL
+165 VIFWILALAALL
-177 ASVMIFTL
+177 ASAMIFFF
-185 IKETLPVERRQPF
+185 IDETLPVERRQKF
-198 RLRTTLG
+198 HIRTTIG

-235 AGPFVYIEINHV
+235 AGPFVYIELNHV

-263 FVMTI
+263 FIMTI

-277 GALNMFRTGLWIQF
+277 GALNMFRAGLWIQF
-291 VMAGWMVFSALFGVG
+291 VMAIWLVVSA
-306 FWALIKETLPVERRQ
+306 
-321 PFRLRTTLGN
+321 
-331 FASLFRHKRVLSYML
+331 
-346 ASGFSFAGMFS
+346 
-357 FLSAGPFVYI
+357 FL
-367 EINHVSPQHF
+367 
-377 GYYFALNIVFL
+377 
-388 FVMTIINSRFVRR
+388 
-401 VGALN
+401 
-406 MFRTGLWIQFVMAG
+406 
-420 WMVFS
+420 
-425 ALFGVGFWA
+425 GVGFWA

-476 FGIGAIVGALLSLAT
+476 FGIGAIVGALLSMANFT
-491 FNSAWPM
+491 TAWPM
-498 IWSIAFCAT
+498 LWAMAFCAT
-507 CSILFYLYAS
+507 SSILFYLYAS
-517 RAKKR
+517 RPRKAAH

>member
-1 MTTRQNSSIAIVF
+1 MTTRPHSSFKIVF

-38 EQFGVPAGSA
+38 AQFGVPAGSA
-48 QMTLSTYILGFAVG
+48 QMTLSTYILGFALG
-62 QLLYGPMA
+62 QLFYGPMA
-70 DSIGRKPVILGGTL
+70 DSLGRKPVILGGTL

-91 ACALAQTIDQL
+91 ACALAQTIDHL
-102 IVMRFF
+102 IIMRFF

-144 TIAPLLAPIVGGW
+144 TIAPLVAPMAGGA
-157 VLVWLSWH
+157 VLVWFSWH
-165 YIFWILAVAAIL
+165 VIFWILALAALL
-177 ASVMIFTL
+177 ASAMIFFF
-185 IKETLPVERRQPF
+185 IDETLPLERRQKF
-198 RLRTTLG
+198 HIRTTIG

-235 AGPFVYIEINHV
+235 AGPFVYIELNHV
-247 SPQHFGYYFA
+247 SPQQFGYYFA

-263 FVMTI
+263 FIMTI

-277 GALNMFRTGLWIQF
+277 GALNMFRAGLWIQF
-291 VMAGWMVFSALFGVG
+291 VMAIWLVVSA
-306 FWALIKETLPVERRQ
+306 
-321 PFRLRTTLGN
+321 
-331 FASLFRHKRVLSYML
+331 
-346 ASGFSFAGMFS
+346 
-357 FLSAGPFVYI
+357 FL
-367 EINHVSPQHF
+367 
-377 GYYFALNIVFL
+377 
-388 FVMTIINSRFVRR
+388 
-401 VGALN
+401 
-406 MFRTGLWIQFVMAG
+406 
-420 WMVFS
+420 
-425 ALFGVGFWA
+425 GVGFWA

-476 FGIGAIVGALLSLAT
+476 FGIGAIVGALLSMAT
-491 FNSAWPM
+491 FTTAWPM
-498 IWSIAFCAT
+498 LWAMAFCAT
-507 CSILFYLYAS
+507 SSILFYLYAS
-517 RAKKR
+517 RPRKAAH

>member
-1 MTTRQNSSIAIVF
+1 MTTRPHSSFKIVF

-38 EQFGVPAGSA
+38 AQFGVPAGSA
-48 QMTLSTYILGFAVG
+48 QMTLSTYILGFALG

-70 DSIGRKPVILGGTL
+70 DSLGRKPVILGGTL

-91 ACALAQTIDQL
+91 ACALAQSIDQL
-102 IVMRFF
+102 IIMRFL

-144 TIAPLLAPIVGGW
+144 TIAPLVAPMAGGA
-157 VLVWLSWH
+157 VLVWFSWH
-165 YIFWILAVAAIL
+165 AIFWILALAALL
-177 ASVMIFTL
+177 ASAMIFFF
-185 IKETLPVERRQPF
+185 IDETLPVDRRQKF
-198 RLRTTLG
+198 HIRTTIG

-235 AGPFVYIEINHV
+235 AGPFVYIELNHV

-263 FVMTI
+263 FVLTI

-277 GALNMFRTGLWIQF
+277 GALNMFRAGLWLQF
-291 VMAGWMVFSALFGVG
+291 VMAVWLVVSA
-306 FWALIKETLPVERRQ
+306 
-321 PFRLRTTLGN
+321 
-331 FASLFRHKRVLSYML
+331 
-346 ASGFSFAGMFS
+346 
-357 FLSAGPFVYI
+357 FL
-367 EINHVSPQHF
+367 
-377 GYYFALNIVFL
+377 
-388 FVMTIINSRFVRR
+388 
-401 VGALN
+401 
-406 MFRTGLWIQFVMAG
+406 
-420 WMVFS
+420 
-425 ALFGVGFWA
+425 GVGFWA
-434 LVVGVAAFVGCVS
+434 LVIGVAAFVGCVS
-447 MVSSNAM
+447 MISSNAM

-476 FGIGAIVGALLSLAT
+476 FGIGAIVGALLSMAT
-491 FNSAWPM
+491 FTTAWPM
-498 IWSIAFCAT
+498 LWAMAFCAT
-507 CSILFYLYAS
+507 SSVLFCLYAS
-517 RAKKR
+517 RPRKAAH

>member
-1 MTTRQNSSIAIVF
+1 MTTRPHSSFKIVF

-38 EQFGVPAGSA
+38 AQFGVPAGSA
-48 QMTLSTYILGFAVG
+48 QMTLSTYILGFALG

-70 DSIGRKPVILGGTL
+70 DSLGRKPVILGGTL

-91 ACALAQTIDQL
+91 ACALAQSIDQL
-102 IVMRFF
+102 IIMRFL

-113 AAASVVINALMRDIY
+113 AVASVVINALMRDIY

-144 TIAPLLAPIVGGW
+144 TIAPLVAPMAGGA
-157 VLVWLSWH
+157 VLVWFSWH
-165 YIFWILAVAAIL
+165 AIFWILALAALL
-177 ASVMIFTL
+177 ASAMIFFF
-185 IKETLPVERRQPF
+185 IDETLPVERRQKF
-198 RLRTTLG
+198 HIRTTIG

-235 AGPFVYIEINHV
+235 AGPFVYIELNHV

-263 FVMTI
+263 FVLTI

-277 GALNMFRTGLWIQF
+277 GALNMFRAGLWIQF
-291 VMAGWMVFSALFGVG
+291 VMAVWLVVSA
-306 FWALIKETLPVERRQ
+306 
-321 PFRLRTTLGN
+321 
-331 FASLFRHKRVLSYML
+331 
-346 ASGFSFAGMFS
+346 
-357 FLSAGPFVYI
+357 FL
-367 EINHVSPQHF
+367 
-377 GYYFALNIVFL
+377 
-388 FVMTIINSRFVRR
+388 
-401 VGALN
+401 
-406 MFRTGLWIQFVMAG
+406 
-420 WMVFS
+420 
-425 ALFGVGFWA
+425 GVGFWA
-434 LVVGVAAFVGCVS
+434 LVIGVAAFVGCVS
-447 MVSSNAM
+447 MISSNAM

-476 FGIGAIVGALLSLAT
+476 FGIGAIVGALLSMAT
-491 FNSAWPM
+491 FTTAWPM
-498 IWSIAFCAT
+498 LWAMAFCAT
-507 CSILFYLYAS
+507 SSVLFCLYAS
-517 RAKKR
+517 RPRKAAH

>member
-1 MTTRQNSSIAIVF
+1 MTTRPHSSFKIVF

-38 EQFGVPAGSA
+38 AQFGVPAGSA
-48 QMTLSTYILGFAVG
+48 QMTLSTYILGFALG
-62 QLLYGPMA
+62 QLFYGPMA
-70 DSIGRKPVILGGTL
+70 DSLGRKPVILGGTL

-91 ACALAQTIDQL
+91 ACALAQTIDHL
-102 IVMRFF
+102 IIMRFF

-144 TIAPLLAPIVGGW
+144 TIAPLVAPMAGGA
-157 VLVWLSWH
+157 VLVWFSWH
-165 YIFWILAVAAIL
+165 VIFWILALAALL
-177 ASVMIFTL
+177 ASAMIFFF
-185 IKETLPVERRQPF
+185 IDETLPVERRQKF
-198 RLRTTLG
+198 HIRTTIG

-235 AGPFVYIEINHV
+235 AGPFVYIELNLV

-263 FVMTI
+263 FIMTI

-277 GALNMFRTGLWIQF
+277 GALNMFRAGLWIQF
-291 VMAGWMVFSALFGVG
+291 VMAIWLVVSA
-306 FWALIKETLPVERRQ
+306 
-321 PFRLRTTLGN
+321 
-331 FASLFRHKRVLSYML
+331 
-346 ASGFSFAGMFS
+346 
-357 FLSAGPFVYI
+357 FL
-367 EINHVSPQHF
+367 
-377 GYYFALNIVFL
+377 
-388 FVMTIINSRFVRR
+388 
-401 VGALN
+401 
-406 MFRTGLWIQFVMAG
+406 
-420 WMVFS
+420 
-425 ALFGVGFWA
+425 GVGFWA

-476 FGIGAIVGALLSLAT
+476 FGIGAIVGALLSMAT
-491 FNSAWPM
+491 FTTAWPM
-498 IWSIAFCAT
+498 LWAMAFCAT
-507 CSILFYLYAS
+507 SSILFYLYAS
-517 RAKKR
+517 RPRKAAH

>member
-1 MTTRQNSSIAIVF
+1 MTPRPHSSFKIVF

-38 EQFGVPAGSA
+38 AQFGVPAGSA
-48 QMTLSTYILGFAVG
+48 QMTLSTYILGFALG
-62 QLLYGPMA
+62 QLFYGPMA
-70 DSIGRKPVILGGTL
+70 DSLGRKPVILGGTL

-91 ACALAQTIDQL
+91 ACALAQTIDHL
-102 IVMRFF
+102 IIMRFF

-144 TIAPLLAPIVGGW
+144 TIAPLVAPMAGGA
-157 VLVWLSWH
+157 VLVWFSWH
-165 YIFWILAVAAIL
+165 VIFWILALAALL
-177 ASVMIFTL
+177 ASAMIFFF
-185 IKETLPVERRQPF
+185 IDETLPVERRQKF
-198 RLRTTLG
+198 HIRTTIG

-235 AGPFVYIEINHV
+235 AGPFVYIELNHV

-263 FVMTI
+263 FIMTI

-277 GALNMFRTGLWIQF
+277 GALNMFRAGLWIQF
-291 VMAGWMVFSALFGVG
+291 VMAIWLVVSA
-306 FWALIKETLPVERRQ
+306 
-321 PFRLRTTLGN
+321 
-331 FASLFRHKRVLSYML
+331 
-346 ASGFSFAGMFS
+346 
-357 FLSAGPFVYI
+357 FL
-367 EINHVSPQHF
+367 
-377 GYYFALNIVFL
+377 
-388 FVMTIINSRFVRR
+388 
-401 VGALN
+401 
-406 MFRTGLWIQFVMAG
+406 
-420 WMVFS
+420 
-425 ALFGVGFWA
+425 GVGFWA

-476 FGIGAIVGALLSLAT
+476 FGIGAIVGALLSMAT
-491 FNSAWPM
+491 FTTAWPM
-498 IWSIAFCAT
+498 LWAMAFCAT
-507 CSILFYLYAS
+507 SSILFYLYAS
-517 RAKKR
+517 RPRKAAH